1 MKIPIGLIWCRRV
14 SEWKS
19 EQVKNEN
26 LLQKNQVLSENVL
39 LRTTVVKI
47 DKFGKEKEKK
57 RKKNENHF
65 ALKV

>member
-1 MKIPIGLIWCRRV
+1 MKIPIGLIWCRRA

-19 EQVKNEN
+19 EQVKNGN

-47 DKFGKEKEKK
+47 DKIRKKK
-57 RKKNENHF
+57 RQKNENYS